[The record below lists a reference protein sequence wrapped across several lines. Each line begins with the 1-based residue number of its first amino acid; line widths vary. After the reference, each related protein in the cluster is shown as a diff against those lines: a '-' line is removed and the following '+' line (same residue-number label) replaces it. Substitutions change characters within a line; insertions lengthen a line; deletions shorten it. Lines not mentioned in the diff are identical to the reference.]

1 LSAVIS
7 GAPAAATAPAPAEPR
22 PCLIVNARSFR
33 ASRRSLAARAAQL
46 AREYGADVMQCGQ
59 PSEIEA
65 ALDRLRAR
73 RQQRIFVLAGDGTV
87 QAIVEHLSRLS
98 GPEPLPQLLVLGGGR
113 TNLIAG
119 DLGGRGAVLKK
130 LESALKRWRS
140 GVSFEVDDR
149 HTLRIEQAPAAPRH
163 GFFVAA
169 GMIDTI
175 IRECHR
181 GRETARPGALR
192 RGHLSTPLSLARLAL
207 LSFAGRPL
215 PFADL
220 AVQADGS
227 EALPGSARLLIA
239 TTLQRRQGLLD
250 PYADRGEGPLRI
262 TVIAAGARGLWHR
275 LPRVVAGLFSE
286 RMNARRGYL
295 SGRHERVQVLGLARY
310 TLDGEEFDCDPARP
324 VVIRAG
330 MRVSFLKP

>member
-1 LSAVIS
+1 MIS
-7 GAPAAATAPAPAEPR
+7 GTPAAATAPAPAELK

-33 ASRRSLAARAAQL
+33 ASRGSLAARAARL
-46 AREYGADVMQCGQ
+46 AREYGADVMPCAE

-65 ALDRLRAR
+65 ALDRLQAR

-87 QAIVEHLSRLS
+87 HAIVDYLSRLA
-98 GPEPLPQLLVLGGGR
+98 GAPERLPQLLVLGGGR

-119 DLGGRGAVLKK
+119 DLGGRGAVLPK
-130 LESALKRWRS
+130 LESALKRWRN
-140 GVSFEVDDR
+140 GEPFEVQER
-149 HTLRIEQAPAAPRH
+149 CTLMIEQAPAAPRH

-169 GMIDTI
+169 GMIDAI

-181 GRETARPGALR
+181 GREAARPGGLLG
-192 RGHLSTPLSLARLAL
+192 GHLSTPLNLARLAL
-207 LSFAGRPL
+207 LAFGGRPP

-220 AVQADGS
+220 TVQADGS
-227 EALPGSARLLIA
+227 EALPGPARLLIA

-250 PYADRGEGPLRI
+250 PYADRGEGPLRV
-262 TVIAAGARGLWHR
+262 TVVSAGARGLWHR
-275 LPRVVAGLFSE
+275 LPRLIAGLFSE

-295 SGRHERVQVLGLARY
+295 SGRHERVQVLGLVRY

-324 VVIRAG
+324 VVIRTG